1 MKLNIVPASTGMTWV
16 RLGIKTFMQQPLAM
30 SGLFFLYM
38 AVGTLLSFLPV
49 LGLILALMIV
59 PAATLGLM
67 VATQEALKGKF
78 PMPTVLVSAFRAG
91 RQRMRAMLVLGGLY
105 AAAGLLIMVL
115 VPLLVDAPPPL
126 PAGAGPEA
134 MMTPEYQLAAMKVMS
149 VRALLSF
156 PVLALF
162 WHAPALVHWHGIS
175 PVKSLFF
182 SVVACVRNAGAFLMF
197 LLGWF
202 GVTLGMS
209 TVLSLLAMLTG
220 SVEFMTAALTPLVL
234 LIAAMF
240 STSIYFTFR
249 DSFVATLP
257 GDSPDGS
264 DESKNSHN
272 NPATPGDSS

>member
-1 MKLNIVPASTGMTWV
+1 
-16 RLGIKTFMQQPLAM
+16 
-30 SGLFFLYM
+30 
-38 AVGTLLSFLPV
+38 
-49 LGLILALMIV
+49 
-59 PAATLGLM
+59 
-67 VATQEALKGKF
+67 
-78 PMPTVLVSAFRAG
+78 
-91 RQRMRAMLVLGGLY
+91 
-105 AAAGLLIMVL
+105 MVL